1 MVRLS
6 THDYAKEGAAV
17 LLNAYKVEEDY
28 FQRDFN
34 EKMYEKETTIAR
46 TLKLSTLGG
55 AIAAFISVDV
65 NFGYVH
71 AHFVKNFAD
80 PMDRVRRT
88 VETYK
93 QENKSIKLFAADDN
107 GLSHSEKTVMIIKD
121 RNFGRSARVYENN
134 RILWR

>member
-28 FQRDFN
+28 FQHDFN

-65 NFGYVH
+65 YFGYAH
-71 AHFVKNFAD
+71 AHFV
-80 PMDRVRRT
+80 
-88 VETYK
+88 
-93 QENKSIKLFAADDN
+93 
-107 GLSHSEKTVMIIKD
+107 
-121 RNFGRSARVYENN
+121 
-134 RILWR
+134 